1 MNFFRQLFSSNLFM
15 PHGHC
20 YLWRPGLVWLHVL
33 SDSLIFLSYLSIS
46 LTLVYFIRKRRDV
59 PFNWMFV
66 CFGTFI
72 FACGLTHLM
81 EVWTVW
87 HASYWLAGAV
97 KLVTAA
103 VSLPTA
109 LLLISLVPRALALRN
124 LDDLEDLNR
133 ELGRQIEERER
144 VEKKFRGLLESAPDA
159 MVIANREGKI
169 DLVNTQTEQLF
180 GYAREEL
187 TGQLVE
193 TLLPQRYRDNHPK
206 HRERY
211 FAETRMRPMGA
222 GLDLYG
228 RRSDGTEFPVEI
240 SLSPLETSEGLLV
253 ISAIRDVTERKRVE
267 EELRRA
273 RDELET
279 RVQERTAELASAN
292 DALQTEIVE
301 RKRAEETLQKA
312 KDVTEE
318 WAQALARSNA
328 DLQQFAYVASHD
340 LQEPLRA
347 VANYLQLLER
357 RYREQLGEDADKF
370 IDRAVAAAN
379 RMHTLINDL
388 LMYSRVGTGGKPFQ
402 ATKCEEVVQA
412 AVANLAMQI
421 EESGAVVTHDSLPS
435 VMADATQMTELFQ
448 NLIGN
453 AIKFRGA
460 DSPSVHVSAERK
472 GREWVFSVHDNGI
485 GVDPRYSDRIFLI
498 FQRLHTRAEYPGTGI
513 GLAICKR
520 IVDRHSGRMWLESEP
535 GRGATFY
542 FTIPDRGVDDL

>member
-1 MNFFRQLFSSNLFM
+1 M
-15 PHGHC
+15 
-20 YLWRPGLVWLHVL
+20 WLHVL

-59 PFNWMFV
+59 PFNWMFA

-87 HASYWLAGAV
+87 HATYWLAGAV
-97 KLVTAA
+97 KLITAA

-109 LLLISLVPRALALRN
+109 FLLIPLVPRALAFRS

-159 MVIANREGKI
+159 MVIVNREGTI

-180 GYAREEL
+180 GYPRDEL
-187 TGQLVE
+187 TGESVE
-193 TLLPQRYRDNHPK
+193 TLLPQRYRDKHPK
-206 HRERY
+206 HREDY
-211 FAETRMRPMGA
+211 FAETRVRPMGA
-222 GLDLYG
+222 GLELYG
-228 RRSDGTEFPVEI
+228 LRRDGTEFPVEI

-253 ISAIRDVTERKRVE
+253 ISAIRDVTERRRVE

-279 RVQERTAELASAN
+279 RVQERTADLASAN
-292 DALQTEIVE
+292 DALKSEIVE

-312 KDVTEE
+312 KEVTEE

-357 RYREQLGEDADKF
+357 RYKKQLGEDADKF
-370 IDRAVAAAN
+370 IERAVAAAN

-388 LMYSRVGTGGKPFQ
+388 LMYSRVGTHGKPFQ
-402 ATKCEEVVQA
+402 ATKCEEAVQA
-412 AVANLAMQI
+412 AVANIAMQI
-421 EESGAVVTHDSLPS
+421 EESGAIVTTDSLPT

-453 AIKFRGA
+453 AIKFRGT
-460 DSPSVHVSAERK
+460 DRPSVHISAERK
-472 GREWVFSVHDNGI
+472 GGEWVFSVRDNGI
-485 GVDPRYSDRIFLI
+485 GVDPHYSDRIFLI

-535 GRGATFY
+535 GRGAAFY
-542 FTIPDRGVDDL
+542 FTIPDRGEDAL